1 MVSSIPGKLFLTT
14 KYIALVY
21 GVLGSAHSLAYSL
34 TYPLT
39 NLLTYL
45 LTHSPILG
53 INTTKELYS
62 LASLDEVLA
71 PERNAS
77 MLTSN
82 TLKLSFFG
90 GLKYVFVSPIVI
102 ECQRLR
108 SIVIDAKSLYL

>member
-1 MVSSIPGKLFLTT
+1 MQIILRECETVLT
-14 KYIALVY
+14 
-21 GVLGSAHSLAYSL
+21 HSL
-34 TYPLT
+34 TH
-39 NLLTYL
+39 LLTYL

-90 GLKYVFVSPIVI
+90 GLKYVYVSPIVI